1 MYEMGSKNGLC
12 IIILIWYR
20 YGILLFLSY
29 YYTELFLDRLFLQWC
44 QHVCNGGK
52 LPFRSP
58 RQGTKKRQKLLEQ
71 ITAGIT
77 ENHENEMSHLSQGKI
92 SSLINFHHSSVIL
105 YVPEE
110 DPGGLFGSNSERLCY
125 TLYYW

>member
-1 MYEMGSKNGLC
+1 MVYFFFYPTITLNSFLIVSSSSGVNMYAMV
-12 IIILIWYR
+12 I
-20 YGILLFLSY
+20 
-29 YYTELFLDRLFLQWC
+29 
-44 QHVCNGGK
+44 GK